1 MSRLIGLLSLVAV
14 ATSLF
19 GGCTLI
25 PETVRRPA
33 VHNPFPQLSRVA
45 VVEFFNGTSDDTV
58 IDGFAAA
65 EAYASELQAVPGFE
79 VVPPDIVR
87 AQLRDLRLTPS
98 DIANP
103 VRRRQ
108 IGEALD
114 VDALV
119 VGVITEYSPYY
130 PPRLGLKVNW
140 YTTNPYFHPIPPG
153 YGLPWGTPA
162 AEEIPDEVLF
172 EAEMA
177 LAREQLKTQTPVP
190 NHGVD
195 PLGDAQAVPAAHEE
209 PAAQPSK
216 NSGGAGIVDQNT
228 LPLSG
233 GATAPQ
239 GAATAPQGEELPVD
253 WPDPRGFVPPRP
265 QAQRHIG
272 VESGRAVMSHIRVF
286 NGHDAQFT
294 AALRSYYFFRD
305 EARFG
310 GWQSYLQ
317 RSDDFIRFCCHM
329 HIAEMLS
336 LRGGS
341 GQSRLV
347 WRWLEDR

>member
-1 MSRLIGLLSLVAV
+1 MSRFIGLLSLLAV
-14 ATSLF
+14 GTSLC

-87 AQLRDLRLTPS
+87 AQLRDLRFTPS

-119 VGVITEYSPYY
+119 VGIITEYSPYY

-177 LAREQLKTQTPVP
+177 LAREQLKTQTPSP
-190 NHGVD
+190 NPSID
-195 PLGDAQAVPAAHEE
+195 PTGGAQAVPAAHEQ
-209 PAAQPSK
+209 PAAQGAKIARDPSV
-216 NSGGAGIVDQNT
+216 SEQI
-228 LPLSG
+228 P
-233 GATAPQ
+233 PHP
-239 GAATAPQGEELPVD
+239 AASASAPQGEELPLD

-265 QAQRHIG
+265 QAQRPIG
-272 VESGRAVMSHIRVF
+272 VESSRAVMSHIRVF

-294 AALRSYYFFRD
+294 AALRNYYVFRD

-347 WRWLEDR
+347 WRWPQDR